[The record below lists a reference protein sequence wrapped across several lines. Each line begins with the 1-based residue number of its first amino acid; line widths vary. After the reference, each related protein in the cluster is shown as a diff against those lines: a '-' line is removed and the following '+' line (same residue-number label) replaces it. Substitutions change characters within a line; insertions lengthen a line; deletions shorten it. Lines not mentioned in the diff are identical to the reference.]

1 VNYIQSPLRPLHT
14 AHLLRKSGIDLAD
27 STVLKNGAATKEMCM
42 AKTERNHSRVAVSW
56 PAAILSKQ
64 GAIAAEVK
72 NVSLSGV
79 LIWINEV
86 PGSNGNYY
94 LAILIPEHNYTILTR
109 VEPIRL
115 EIHENEPKL
124 IYSLGVR
131 FVDISVEDLRFL
143 VERVLR

>member
-1 VNYIQSPLRPLHT
+1 
-14 AHLLRKSGIDLAD
+14 
-27 STVLKNGAATKEMCM
+27 M
-42 AKTERNHSRVAVSW
+42 AKTDRNHSRVAVSW
-56 PAAILSKQ
+56 PAAILSEQ

-86 PGSNGNYY
+86 PGSNGNYH
-94 LAILIPEHNYTILTR
+94 LAILIPEHNYTILTK

-143 VERVLR
+143 LERVLR

>member
-1 VNYIQSPLRPLHT
+1 
-14 AHLLRKSGIDLAD
+14 
-27 STVLKNGAATKEMCM
+27 M
-42 AKTERNHSRVAVSW
+42 AKTDRNHSRVAVSW

-86 PGSNGNYY
+86 PGANGNYH
-94 LAILIPEHNYTILTR
+94 LAILIPEHNYAIWTK

-115 EIHENEPKL
+115 EIHENEPKP

-143 VERVLR
+143 LERVLR